1 MTNQPKPDSP
11 SLAKI
16 PRLSVRGLIVLVL
29 AIGAGLGLLARRA
42 RIERDAVAAILR
54 AGGTV
59 KYESGMPY
67 YGTAPA
73 NHSSGEP
80 RGLVDA
86 MGENY
91 FDHACAVYFRKE
103 ISDSELAHVGHLR
116 ALVFLVLED
125 TNVTDAGL
133 AHLEGL
139 TQLSELFFL
148 RRSQITDSGLAH
160 LKGLAKLS
168 KLGLLNTRVTDLGLV
183 HLKALTDL
191 SELNLDRT
199 QVTDAGLVHLKRLRK
214 LERLNLQPT
223 QVTDAGL
230 VHLRGLAHLSYVD
243 LSHTQVTDA
252 GLAHLKGMTELSAL
266 VLYATQ
272 VTDHGVKDLKQALP
286 NLSVYHY

>member
-1 MTNQPKPDSP
+1 M
-11 SLAKI
+11 
-16 PRLSVRGLIVLVL
+16 RGLIVLVL

-67 YGTAPA
+67 YGTSPA

-116 ALVFLVLED
+116 G
-125 TNVTDAGL
+125 AGL
-133 AHLEGL
+133 SGARGHECHRRRPAHLEGL

-183 HLKALTDL
+183 HLKATDL